1 LKLLDEILSD
11 YPRIWNFYKQDSGDK
26 QRQPKYAQRY
36 PLPLGTLSMVLD
48 FHKWVNQSAL
58 EVADK
63 TGIELSNH
71 IRKTPVGPNPVIMY
85 RLQWL
90 SNHWSAIENKQKHLA
105 KYLGNEIVQWHTRI
119 RVKVNDGDIYEYQS
133 AVICQTCFHRSVV
146 RINDTLICVNIE
158 CRNPL
163 TGKWRTWPIN

>member
-1 LKLLDEILSD
+1 MKLLDEILSD

-48 FHKWVNQSAL
+48 FHKWVNQSSL

-71 IRKTPVGPNPVIMY
+71 IKRHQLDQTQ
-85 RLQWL
+85 LL
-90 SNHWSAIENKQKHLA
+90 CTESN
-105 KYLGNEIVQWHTRI
+105 G
-119 RVKVNDGDIYEYQS
+119 YQ
-133 AVICQTCFHRSVV
+133 IIGRQ
-146 RINDTLICVNIE
+146 
-158 CRNPL
+158 
-163 TGKWRTWPIN
+163 

>member
-1 LKLLDEILSD
+1 MKLLDEILSD

-48 FHKWVNQSAL
+48 FHKWVHETSL
-58 EVADK
+58 IVANR

-71 IRKTPVGPNPVIMY
+71 IKKTAVGPDPVVMY
-85 RLQWL
+85 RVQWL
-90 SNHWSAIENKQKHLA
+90 SNNWNLLESKRKHLA
-105 KYLGNEIVQWHTRI
+105 KDLGNEIVQWHTRI

-133 AVICQTCFHRSVV
+133 TIICDCCLHRSVV
-146 RINDTLICVNIE
+146 RMNDILICVNVQ

-163 TGKWRTWPIN
+163 TGAWRTWPIN